1 MSMFKYIIWAIILYL
16 LIRFVFN
23 FLLPV
28 IRASMQMRQQMKA
41 FQDKMNQQ
49 NQFTNEESRQY
60 NGNGSTKQPDKSKAS
75 DYIDFE
81 EVK

>member
-23 FLLPV
+23 FLIPV

-60 NGNGSTKQPDKSKAS
+60 NGSPKQQNKSKTS